1 MDLSE
6 NRVYYSTSGRQ
17 YGLKE
22 FKQKYSDE
30 FWLFDNM
37 DDAIESAGVS
47 QQKLMEMSIK
57 TRKRIIEYMRDAGRK
72 NAAMLAELAHTET
85 GFGRTEHKVLK
96 NILVS
101 DNTPGVEDVESFCW
115 TGDYGITVVE
125 RAPFGVIGSIIPS
138 TNPTSSVINN
148 SISMIAAGNAVVFN
162 PHPSAVKCSIEAMRV
177 LNAAILEAGG
187 PPALICT
194 VKNPSMESSN
204 VLMNHKDI
212 ALLSVTGGEA
222 VVKIAMSTGK
232 KCIAAGPGNPPVIV
246 DDTVDIRKTAKDII
260 SGASFDNNILCI
272 CEKEIIAFDNIADGL
287 MEEMV
292 VQGCKKISG
301 AEIDKVVNTVL
312 IKQEN
317 GSYVINRKYVGHD
330 ASVILEDSGIDYIGD
345 PALIIAE
352 VPFEHPF
359 IQVEMMMPVLGIT
372 RAKDINDAVRKA
384 VLAEHGCKHSAMI
397 HSHDVRHMTLA
408 ARALNTTIFVKN
420 APSYAGNGFEG
431 EGFTTFTIAT
441 PTGEGLTSARTFTRM
456 RRCTLHGSLNII

>member
-1 MDLSE
+1 MNLSE
-6 NRVYYSTSGRQ
+6 NKIYYATSDNQ
-17 YGLKE
+17 YDLVK
-22 FKQKYSDE
+22 FNQKYPDE
-30 FWLFDNM
+30 CWLFDNM
-37 DDAIESAGVS
+37 DDAIESARVS
-47 QQKLMEMSIK
+47 QQKLIGMSLKI
-57 TRKRIIEYMRDAGRK
+57 RKRIIEFMREAGRR
-72 NAAMLAELAHTET
+72 NAFMLAELACMET
-85 GFGRTEHKVLK
+85 GFGRIEHKVLK

-101 DNTPGVEDVESFCW
+101 DNTPGVEDIESFCW
-115 TGDYGITVVE
+115 TGDHGMTLVE

-162 PHPSAVKCSIEAMRV
+162 PHPSAVKCSIDTMRV

-194 VKNPSMESSN
+194 VKNPSMESSK

-232 KCIAAGPGNPPVIV
+232 KCVAAGPGNPPVIV
-246 DDTVDIRKTAKDII
+246 DNTVDIRKTAKDII
-260 SGASFDNNILCI
+260 SGASFDNNLLCI
-272 CEKEIIAFDNIADGL
+272 CEKEIIVFDNIANEL

-292 VQGCKKISG
+292 IQGCKRICG
-301 AEIDKVVNTVL
+301 DEIDKVVNTVL
-312 IKQEN
+312 VKQES
-317 GSYVINRKYVGHD
+317 GGYIINRKYVGRD

-359 IQVEMMMPVLGIT
+359 IQTEMLMPVLGVT
-372 RAKDINDAVRKA
+372 CAKDINDAVRKA
-384 VLAEHGCKHSAMI
+384 VLAEHGCRHSAMI
-397 HSHDVRHMTLA
+397 HSQDIAHLTLA
-408 ARALNTTIFVKN
+408 AQALNTTIFVKN

-431 EGFTTFTIAT
+431 EGFTTMTIAT

-456 RRCTLHGSLNII
+456 RRCTLHGSLHII